1 MTELIIAG
9 LCIAVFIAFITD
21 NVNSEEAA
29 GILTLFGVYWI
40 LINALK

>member
-1 MTELIIAG
+1 MTEFILAVT
-9 LCIAVFIAFITD
+9 CIALFIAFITD